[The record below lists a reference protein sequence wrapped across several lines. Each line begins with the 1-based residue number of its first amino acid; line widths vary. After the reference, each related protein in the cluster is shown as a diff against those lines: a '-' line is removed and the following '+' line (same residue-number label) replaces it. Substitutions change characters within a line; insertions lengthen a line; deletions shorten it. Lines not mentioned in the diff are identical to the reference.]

1 MFENH
6 SDSEYGSE
14 TEILKGKTI
23 SPGMVQGIV
32 HVHHSFLDFTDIPPE
47 AISRHGVEREFS
59 RLDAATA
66 SVSDD
71 LAALVLRVAEE
82 VDSRL
87 AEVFGAH
94 RLILND
100 PALWEELRRE
110 ITENLVDAGT
120 AVQHVFRR
128 WEKRFLLMESQIAR
142 DKSDDLRDVSVR
154 LYNALAGITANP
166 LDQIPSGCVLAT
178 SRLLPSDTVFLA
190 DRSVAAVL
198 LEYGSFGSHAAL
210 FAREMGLPCIS
221 RLSGLSET
229 HREGALALV
238 DGSTGTVTL
247 HPNARR
253 IDQFQ
258 NKVRSLAKNFR
269 RAQAHALEPAITRDG
284 VSIAVLAN
292 VGFSH
297 DTENAMRNGAE
308 GVGLYRLEQAYLGRL
323 EPPSAEAL
331 LADMRHTLA
340 AAKGC
345 PVVVRLLDVGADKP
359 LPFIEFATESNP
371 ALGCRGVRILKEYL
385 ELLKTQLRAIL
396 ALSREFDVRLLIPM
410 VTLADDVTVVKEQ
423 LLALCGEQ
431 NITTPPQLGAM
442 IETPAAA
449 LSARKFAGDV
459 DFLSFGT
466 NDLTQYAF
474 AADRENAAVEPY
486 FNDADAVIFR
496 LMHITHDDVPDMP
509 LSLCGELAGRPE
521 HVACMLQCG
530 IRTLSV
536 AGPLIPAVKE
546 AIRHCDC
553 SASAVTKKQVS
564 GRFFGGNR

>member
-1 MFENH
+1 MFDTQP
-6 SDSEYGSE
+6 DSERGSE
-14 TEILKGKTI
+14 TEILNGKTI
-23 SPGMVQGIV
+23 SPGMAQGVV
-32 HVHHSFLDFTDIPPE
+32 HVHHSFLDLTDIPPE
-47 AISRHGVEREFS
+47 TITRHDVDREFS

-100 PALWEELRRE
+100 PALREELRRE
-110 ITENLVDAGT
+110 MTENLVDAAT

-154 LYNALAGITANP
+154 LYNALAGIAANP
-166 LDQIPSGCVLAT
+166 LNQIPPGCVLAT

-190 DRSVAAVL
+190 ERSVAAVL
-198 LEYGSFGSHAAL
+198 LEYGSAGSHVAL

-221 RLSGLSET
+221 RLSGLADT

-247 HPNARR
+247 HPNQRR
-253 IDQFQ
+253 IGQFQ
-258 NKVRSLAKNFR
+258 KKVRSLAKSAR

-284 VSIAVLAN
+284 VPIAVLAN

-297 DTENAMRNGAE
+297 DTENAMRHGAE

-323 EPPSAEAL
+323 APPSAKAL
-331 LADMRHTLA
+331 LADMRHTLSK
-340 AAKGC
+340 AKGC
-345 PVVVRLLDVGADKP
+345 PVVVRLLDVGADKT

-371 ALGCRGVRILKEYL
+371 ALGCRGVRVLKEYSG
-385 ELLKTQLRAIL
+385 LLKTQLRAIL
-396 ALSREFDVRLLIPM
+396 ALSREFDVRILIPM
-410 VTLADDVTVVKEQ
+410 VTLADDVTVVKDQ
-423 LLALCGEQ
+423 LLALCRTQ
-431 NITTPPQLGAM
+431 NIATPPPLGAM

-449 LSARKFAGDV
+449 LSARQFAADV

-486 FNDADAVIFR
+486 FDDTDAVIFR
-496 LMHITHDDVPDMP
+496 LMQITHDDVPEMP

-521 HVACMLQCG
+521 QVARMLQCG

-546 AIRHCDC
+546 AIRHSDC
-553 SASAVTKKQVS
+553 SASAVTQTPVS
-564 GRFFGGNR
+564 GRFFAQNK

>member
-1 MFENH
+1 MFETH
-6 SDSEYGSE
+6 PDSERGSE

-23 SPGMVQGIV
+23 SPGMAQGIV
-32 HVHHSFLDFTDIPPE
+32 HVHHSFLDLRDIPPE
-47 AISRHGVEREFS
+47 AISLNDVEKEFS
-59 RLDAATA
+59 RLNAATTR
-66 SVSDD
+66 VSDD
-71 LAALVLRVAEE
+71 LAALVLRVAEQ
-82 VDSRL
+82 VDSSL

-94 RLILND
+94 QLILND
-100 PALWEELRRE
+100 PALREELRRE
-110 ITENLVDAGT
+110 ITENLVDAST
-120 AVQHVFRR
+120 AVRHVFRR
-128 WEKRFLLMESQIAR
+128 WEKRFLLMESRIAR

-166 LDQIPSGCVLAT
+166 LEEIPSGCVLAT
-178 SRLLPSDTVFLA
+178 SRLLPSDTIFLA

-198 LEYGSFGSHAAL
+198 LEYGSFGSHVAL
-210 FAREMGLPCIS
+210 FAREMALPCIS
-221 RLSGLSET
+221 RLSELSDI

-238 DGSTGTVTL
+238 DGSAGIVTL
-247 HPNARR
+247 RPTGRQ

-258 NKVRSLAKNFR
+258 KKVRTLAKSLR

-292 VGFSH
+292 VGFSQ

-345 PVVVRLLDVGADKP
+345 SVVVRLLDVGADKP
-359 LPFIEFATESNP
+359 LPFIEFTSESNP

-396 ALSREFDVRLLIPM
+396 ALSQEYDVRLLIPM
-410 VTLADDVTVVKEQ
+410 VTLAEDVMVVKKH
-423 LLALCGEQ
+423 LLALCGEL

-449 LSARKFAGDV
+449 LSARQFAGDV

-496 LMHITHDDVPDMP
+496 LMQLTHDDVPEMP

-521 HVACMLQCG
+521 QVARVLQCG

-546 AIRHCDC
+546 AIRHSNCLV
-553 SASAVTKKQVS
+553 SAVTKPQRS
-564 GRFFGGNR
+564 